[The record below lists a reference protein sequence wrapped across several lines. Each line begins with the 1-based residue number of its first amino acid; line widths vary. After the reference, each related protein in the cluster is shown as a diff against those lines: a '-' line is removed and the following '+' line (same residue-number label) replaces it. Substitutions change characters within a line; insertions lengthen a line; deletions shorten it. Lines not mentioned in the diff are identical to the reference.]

1 MKYGAHDGLLG
12 EKKKTKKYRA
22 IMIKV
27 FITKPVIE
35 FEKLLGH
42 DSLVKPMVQT
52 IIKLLCQYDFIN
64 M

>member
-1 MKYGAHDGLLG
+1 
-12 EKKKTKKYRA
+12 
-22 IMIKV
+22 MIKV

-42 DSLVKPMVQT
+42 NSLVKPMVQT